1 MTRSPHRLPARG
13 AALSAAV
20 TVGVMLLAGCSSTSV
35 ACAASAWNDSV
46 EIRLSGSATAVD
58 RVTEVRLCEDD
69 VCSRLQGDPSGAPA
83 DGEPD
88 ERSRW
93 VAIPSSDGRTWTISV
108 SMDDPEDVRITGS
121 AADGAILDSAEE
133 ELEWTRVYPDSPCD
147 GPHVTD
153 PVELRVEG

>member
-1 MTRSPHRLPARG
+1 MTRAPHRLPARG
-13 AALSAAV
+13 ALLSAAV

-46 EIRLSGSATAVD
+46 EIRLSGSAAAVD

-69 VCSRLQGDPSGAPA
+69 VCSRLQGDPPAATA

-93 VAIPSSDGRTWTISV
+93 VAIPSSDGTTWTISV
-108 SMDDPEDVRITGS
+108 SMDDPERVTLTAS
-121 AADGAILDSAEE
+121 AADESLLGSTEQ
-133 ELEWTRVYPDSPCD
+133 ELGWTRVHPDSPCD